1 VSAEDAAPVE
11 EDATPVEEP
20 ETSATEAAAGESD
33 MTITGLPAE
42 KRLSLAVD
50 ITDAGPCRKKIHV
63 VVPAADIADL
73 RNLAVDDFSEKAQ
86 VPGFRTGRVPRGLVE
101 SRFRRELGDELKQRV
116 LVQSLEQL
124 TEENN
129 LDPIDEPDMDVETI
143 EIPEQGDFEY
153 SFEVEVRPDV
163 TLPDFANLT
172 LKRPSREITDEDVES
187 YIERML
193 LDYGEKR
200 DSDGPAAAGDS
211 LTASIEFQY
220 KGSTI
225 QELSRLSLRIQP
237 TLQFQDGELT
247 GFDTLMEGVVAG
259 DTREASLT
267 VSAEAE
273 NIPMRGETVEAV
285 FTVTEVKTFEP
296 ASLDSTLLD
305 RIGVESEDNLREE
318 VRQTLERQVT
328 YRQRQAVRDQ
338 LLSEIT
344 DSGDWELPEE
354 LVMKQVE
361 NALHREVLEMQQ
373 AGYST
378 REIQARENELR
389 QQSVST
395 TRKAMKEH
403 FVLDKIATE
412 EDIVVTNQ
420 DVEMEIMMMS
430 FQSGETPRRLR
441 ARLVKTGV
449 IENLEAQIRE
459 RKAVDVALERAQ
471 YEEVPMDEAIVVDLD
486 IEAVDQSIC
495 SGMVVPASTAE

>member
-1 VSAEDAAPVE
+1 MSSEDAVNTENDAPVE
-11 EDATPVEEP
+11 ET
-20 ETSATEAAAGESD
+20 ETSATEVVDGESD
-33 MTITGLPAE
+33 AVALGLPGE
-42 KRLSLAVD
+42 QRLSLTVE
-50 ITDAGPCRKKIHV
+50 INDAGPCRKKIHV
-63 VVPAADIADL
+63 VVPAADIASL
-73 RNLAVDDFSEKAQ
+73 RDLAVGDFSEKAQ
-86 VPGFRTGRVPRGLVE
+86 VPGFRPGRVPRGLVE

-129 LDPIDEPDMDVETI
+129 LDPIDEPDMDVESI
-143 EIPEQGDFEY
+143 EIPEDGDFEY

-163 TLPDFANLT
+163 SLPDFSTLT
-172 LKRPSREITDEDVES
+172 LERPSREISDDDVQS
-187 YIERML
+187 YIDRML
-193 LDYGEKR
+193 LDYGEKL
-200 DSDGPAAAGDS
+200 DSADPANAGDS
-211 LTASIEFQY
+211 LTASIEFRYQD
-220 KGSTI
+220 TTV
-225 QELSRLSLRIQP
+225 QEISGLSLRIQP

-247 GFDTLMEGVVAG
+247 EFDALMQGVVAG
-259 DTREASLT
+259 DTREATLT

-273 NIPMRGETVEAV
+273 NIPMRGETVQAV
-285 FTVTEVKTFEP
+285 FTVTEVKTFQP
-296 ASLDSTLLD
+296 ATLDAALLD
-305 RIGVESEDNLREE
+305 RIGVESEESLRDE

-328 YRQRQAVRDQ
+328 YRQRQTVREQ

-344 DSGDWELPEE
+344 DSGDWDLPEE

-373 AGYST
+373 AGYSS
-378 REIQARENELR
+378 REIQTRENEMR

-430 FQSGETPRRLR
+430 FQSGETPRRMR

-449 IENLEAQIRE
+449 MENLEAQIRE
-459 RKAVDVALERAQ
+459 RKAVDVALEKAQ
-471 YEEVPMDEAIVVDLD
+471 YEEVSMDESLVTDLTV
-486 IEAVDQSIC
+486 EAVDQSIC
-495 SGMVVPASTAE
+495 SGMVVPVAAAE